1 MGTVGATKMGDT
13 FSTLKDQLIR
23 GGQQKKETCQ
33 PAVNTKEVQADKVLL
48 RLQRKNHLVLRAGGS
63 CVDLASDIGLVALQ
77 EEVGLHDS
85 GYIT

>member
-33 PAVNTKEVQADKVLL
+33 PAVNTEEVQAEKLL
-48 RLQRKNHLVLRAGGS
+48 L
-63 CVDLASDIGLVALQ
+63 
-77 EEVGLHDS
+77 
-85 GYIT
+85 